1 MVFLLFILLFMSI
14 FAGLSVFVLYYKAA
28 EESKKLIIKSNNIL
42 EKSKKYQ
49 EAYTKIKNAPQI
61 ELQRA
66 KIKAE
71 EIILLA
77 NKKAE
82 EIAGTSLDLLKNATK
97 YEQIATAMKN
107 KIYGYGNEYLVPLH
121 KLIDE
126 LGFEFEHT
134 SPGKKL
140 KEAKE
145 LIKKIIKNGSATESK
160 CIDNDKAQI
169 IGKILLDAFISK
181 TEIIMELTKSDN
193 YGKLKQEITD
203 AFILANKDGEHFE
216 YTKITDDFKK
226 ACLDQLKWACLV
238 QGIKVEQ
245 REEQKRIREQI
256 REEEKVLREIEK
268 TKQDAVKEE
277 EVLQTAMALAHEK
290 LGHANQAEKA
300 KLEQQIKE
308 LGDKLI
314 LAEEK
319 GKKALSMAQQTKSG
333 HVYVISNIGSFG
345 ENVFKIG
352 LTRRLEPLDRIREL
366 GDSSV
371 PFEFDVHAL
380 IKAEDAPALENKLH
394 KHFVMNQINKVNHRK
409 EFFNIP
415 LTTIKME
422 IEKLKLEAKWT
433 MIASAQEYR
442 ETLVINN
449 NIKNDTNARESW
461 IKRQLELDPTDIKG
475 SHLIHENLDFDTAQ
489 LLTANTNLT

>member
-1 MVFLLFILLFMSI
+1 MVFLLFLLLFISI
-14 FAGLSVFVLYYKAA
+14 FACASVFVLYYKAA
-28 EESKKLIIKSNNIL
+28 EESKKLIIESNNIL

-121 KLIDE
+121 ELIDE
-126 LGFEFEHT
+126 LAFEFEHT

-380 IKAEDAPALENKLH
+380 IKADDAPALENKLH

-415 LTTIKME
+415 LITIKME

-449 NIKNDTNARESW
+449 NIKNDTSARESW
-461 IKRQLELDPTDIKG
+461 MNRQLELDPTDIKG
-475 SHLIHENLDFDTAQ
+475 SHLIHENSDFDTAQ
-489 LLTANTNLT
+489 LITGNIDLT

>member
-1 MVFLLFILLFMSI
+1 M
-14 FAGLSVFVLYYKAA
+14 YYKAA
-28 EESKKLIIKSNNIL
+28 EESKKLIIESNNIL

-121 KLIDE
+121 ELIDE
-126 LGFEFEHT
+126 LAFEFEHT

-238 QGIKVEQ
+238 QGI
-245 REEQKRIREQI
+245 
-256 REEEKVLREIEK
+256 
-268 TKQDAVKEE
+268 
-277 EVLQTAMALAHEK
+277 LQTAMALAHEK

-380 IKAEDAPALENKLH
+380 IKADDAPALENKLH

-415 LTTIKME
+415 LITIKME

-449 NIKNDTNARESW
+449 NIKNDTSARESW
-461 IKRQLELDPTDIKG
+461 MNRQLELDPTDIKG
-475 SHLIHENLDFDTAQ
+475 SHLIHENSDFDTAQ
-489 LLTANTNLT
+489 LITGNIDLT